1 MYIDDY
7 NIKVIGKNYKAK
19 KEKIDTLVETKSTD
33 GIRFKELGH
42 LLDAMEDAHNCGCN
56 ISISVEMRQHEY
68 K

>member
-33 GIRFKELGH
+33 GIRFKELGN
-42 LLDAMEDAHNCGCN
+42 LLDAMEDAHNCGCS